1 MLYYTEKEL
10 EFYNGLSDVA
20 SYSGDNED
28 LSILALMAES
38 VLKVMDY
45 IGIEIHEDSNE
56 DKDYRTNN
64 MGVLVEELMRASV
77 STNNLSLIAINL
89 MTGEKILEYTK
100 NISDDGTE
108 ERTFRSNAYL
118 SFASC

>member
-45 IGIEIHEDSNE
+45 IGIEIHEDNNE

-77 STNNLSLIAINL
+77 LYCADKQRI
-89 MTGEKILEYTK
+89 E
-100 NISDDGTE
+100 
-108 ERTFRSNAYL
+108 
-118 SFASC
+118 

>member
-45 IGIEIHEDSNE
+45 IGIEIHEDNNE
-56 DKDYRTNN
+56 GKDYRTNN

-77 STNNLSLIAINL
+77 STNNLSLTAINL
-89 MTGEKILEYTK
+89 MTGEIILEYTK
-100 NISDDGTE
+100 NISESGTE

-118 SFASC
+118 NFASC

>member
-20 SYSGDNED
+20 NYNGDNED

-45 IGIEIHEDSNE
+45 IGIEIHEDNNE

-77 STNNLSLIAINL
+77 STNNLSLTAINL
-89 MTGEKILEYTK
+89 MTGEIILEYTK
-100 NISDDGTE
+100 NISNSGTE
-108 ERTFRSNAYL
+108 ERTFRSNTYL
-118 SFASC
+118 NFASC

>member
-45 IGIEIHEDSNE
+45 IGIEIHEDNNE

-77 STNNLSLIAINL
+77 STNNLSLTAINL
-89 MTGEKILEYTK
+89 MTGEIILEYTK
-100 NISDDGTE
+100 NISEGGTE

>member
-45 IGIEIHEDSNE
+45 IGIEIHEENNE

-64 MGVLVEELMRASV
+64 MAVLTEEFMRASV
-77 STNNLSLIAINL
+77 STNSLSLTAINL
-89 MTGEKILEYTK
+89 MTGEIILEYIK
-100 NISDDGTE
+100 NISESGIDE
-108 ERTFRSNAYL
+108 KTFRSNAYL